1 MGFTIEYE
9 VLRCVKAIES
19 CPELEVGDLLIRLDG
34 NEIHAGG
41 YEYVVTNRVSDWRK
55 IKFRVEH
62 LEDCFELDIVK
73 REIWA

>member
-1 MGFTIEYE
+1 MGYTLEYE

-19 CPELEVGDLLIRLDG
+19 CPELEVGDLLYKVTH
-34 NEIHAGG
+34 EIWPGG
-41 YEYVVTNRVSDWRK
+41 YEYVVTNRVRDGRP

-62 LEDCFELDIVK
+62 LEDCFELDMVK